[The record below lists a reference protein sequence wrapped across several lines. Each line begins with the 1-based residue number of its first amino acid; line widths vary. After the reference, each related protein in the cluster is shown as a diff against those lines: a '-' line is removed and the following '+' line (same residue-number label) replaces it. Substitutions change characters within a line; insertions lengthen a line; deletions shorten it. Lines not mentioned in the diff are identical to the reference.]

1 MMNWKNLKL
10 SYKFFTAFGIII
22 CLFLITGFWVIS
34 GIGGIV
40 HNANEVI
47 DGNKL
52 RSDLESKY
60 IAHLSWIK
68 DVSKLFTDDQVSTL
82 TVETNYKECE
92 FGKWY
97 YGEGRKEAEKLAP
110 QLKDLLAE
118 FEEPHQH
125 LHESA
130 IQIEKSFEQMDWRL
144 SVQINQA
151 KSEYYEWADELFKN
165 LFFGKTKYLNV
176 NKNPDQSILGK
187 VLLSDAMATFLLN
200 HPENNS
206 LVDSIKNI
214 HHKVFSGVYKMER
227 LIREN
232 NGRAPAHSYYKKNVK
247 GNIAEVIKEID
258 QLNERTKHYFLGVD
272 KANEIYQNET
282 MVHLEELSALFDET
296 IESSKEYLM
305 TDTSMLNRAKVTQT
319 GVIIFILIAT
329 IIAAALAYFITNNL
343 LQPIKKSVYFA
354 NKVAEGDLTVEID
367 IDQKDEIGQLAFS
380 LEEMVVKLKDILSNI
395 KDGSNK
401 LVGASN
407 QLNAG
412 SQQISTGVNEQAA
425 GAEEIS
431 SSMEEM
437 TANIQQN
444 AFHAKKALTIFNQS
458 SQSIKNVANASEE
471 TVQAVSNIND
481 KIKVISD
488 IAKQTNI
495 LALNAA
501 VEAARAGEQGR
512 GFSVVAAEVRKLAE
526 KSKQA
531 AEEIVKLSQQGVQLS
546 EDSNQHLLSIM
557 PSINESSVLIKE
569 IASASQEQEVGAT
582 QINSALQQF
591 NHVTQQNA
599 TAAEEVSSS
608 SEELYTQAQELDTMT
623 RFFKVD

>member
-10 SYKFFTAFGIII
+10 SYKFFIAFGIII
-22 CLFLITGFWVIS
+22 CLFLITGFWVIT

-40 HNANEVI
+40 NNANEVI
-47 DGNKL
+47 KGNKL

-60 IAHLSWIK
+60 IDHLNWIK
-68 DVSKLFTDDQVSTL
+68 DVSKLFTDDEVTKLS
-82 TVETNYKECE
+82 VETNYKECK

-97 YGEGRKEAEKLAP
+97 YGEGRIQAEKLAP
-110 QLKDLLAE
+110 ELKTLFDE

-130 IQIEKSFEQMDWRL
+130 IKLEEAFEQMDWRL
-144 SVQINQA
+144 SVQINQS
-151 KSEYYEWADELFKN
+151 KSDYYEWADELFKN
-165 LFFGKTKYLNV
+165 LFFGKTKYLNI
-176 NKNPDQSILGK
+176 NKDPDKSSLGK
-187 VLLSDAMATFLLN
+187 VLESDAMTIFLLN
-200 HPENNS
+200 HPENTP

-214 HHKVFSGVYKMER
+214 HHKIFNGTYKMDR
-227 LIREN
+227 LLKQN
-232 NGRAPAHSYYKKNVK
+232 NGRAPAHDYYKKNVK

-258 QLNERTKHYFLGVD
+258 ILNERTKHYFSGVD
-272 KANEIYQNET
+272 KANEIYQKET
-282 MVHLEELSALFDET
+282 MVHLEELTALFDKT
-296 IESSKEYLM
+296 IELSKDYLM
-305 TDTSMLNRAKVTQT
+305 TDAAMLNRAKLTQT

-329 IIAAALAYFITNNL
+329 IIAAALAFFITKNL

-380 LEEMVVKLKDILSNI
+380 LEEMVAKLKDILSNI
-395 KDGSNK
+395 KNGSNR

-458 SQSIKNVANASEE
+458 SLSIENVAEASQE
-471 TVQAVSNIND
+471 TVQAVTNIND

-531 AEEIVKLSQQGVQLS
+531 AEEIVKLSQQGLQLS

-608 SEELYTQAQELDTMT
+608 SEELFTQAQELDTMT